1 MKIYTKKGDD
11 GGTSLFGG
19 DRISKHD
26 QRVEAYGTIDEV
38 NSFLGLLISHVPT
51 HDSYRP
57 LLSKIQHLLFNV
69 GSLLATADE
78 SFLSSIEGVDVS
90 DIESLEL
97 AIDQMDHT
105 LAPLKNFILPGGS
118 IAVSTAHICRT
129 VCRRAERRIV
139 LLGLQHESYVS
150 IIPFIN
156 RLSDFFFVY
165 ARHLSLAEGNEEV
178 IWQPKQGK

>member
-26 QRVEAYGTIDEV
+26 QRVEAYGTIDEL
-38 NSFLGLLISHVPT
+38 NSFLGLLISHVPESDT
-51 HDSYRP
+51 YRP

-78 SFLSSIEGVDVS
+78 SFLASIEGLDEA
-90 DIESLEL
+90 DIESLET
-97 AIDQMDHT
+97 AIDAMDAT
-105 LAPLKNFILPGGS
+105 LSPLKNFILPGGS
-118 IAVSTAHICRT
+118 TAVSTAHLCRT

-139 LLGLQHESYVS
+139 LLGLNHEAYQS
-150 IIPFIN
+150 IIPFVN
-156 RLSDFFFVY
+156 RLSDFFFVL
-165 ARHLSLAEGNEEV
+165 ARHLSLQEGNAEV
-178 IWQPKQGK
+178 IWQPKQK